1 MSKVTLFMKSHI
13 LPALPYAVIFWFGC
27 KLSEAWRLAAGV
39 DLFQRLAHI
48 RTAFGSAV
56 QNPLPSFYPVDLLAG
71 FIAAAAIFGIVAVKK
86 SNAKKWRKDVE
97 YGSAR
102 WGTKKDIEPF
112 MDSKPQNN
120 IILTQTEGLTM
131 NPRPSNPKYAR
142 NKNMLVI
149 GGSGSG
155 KTRFIIKPNIMQAAY
170 PSSNHPVSLV
180 CTDPKGELL
189 RDCGT
194 MLRRAGFRIKI
205 FNTINFSKSMRYNP
219 LAYIRS
225 EKDILKLVTTL
236 IANTKGD
243 QKGGDGFWE
252 KAETLLYTAL
262 IAYLHY
268 ESPESEQNFATLAEM
283 VGAMEVREDDETYKN
298 IVDLMFD
305 ALEEKDP
312 EHFAVRQY
320 RRFKLA
326 AGKTLKSIL
335 ISCAAR
341 ISVFDI
347 AEIRDLTMYDE
358 LALDTL
364 GDEKTALFIII
375 SDTDASFNFLV
386 SMAYTQLFN
395 LLCEKAEAL

>member
-1 MSKVTLFMKSHI
+1 MSKTIVFLKSRI
-13 LPALPYAVIFWFGC
+13 LPALPYAVIFLFGC
-27 KLSEAWRLAAGV
+27 KLGEAWRLAQGA
-39 DLFQRLAHI
+39 DLFERIVHI
-48 RTAFGSAV
+48 RASFGFAV
-56 QNPLPSFYPVDLLAG
+56 RNPLPSFNLSDLFVGLVVT
-71 FIAAAAIFGIVAVKK
+71 AAIFGIVAARKA
-86 SNAKKWRKDVE
+86 NAKKWRKGVE

-102 WGTKKDIEPF
+102 FGTKKDIEPF
-112 MDSKPQNN
+112 MDPKPENN

-131 NPRPSNPKYAR
+131 NPRPANPKYAR

-155 KTRFIIKPNIMQAAY
+155 KSRFVIKPNIMQAVYA
-170 PSSNHPVSLV
+170 SSDYPVSLV

-205 FNTINFSKSMRYNP
+205 FNTINFQKSMRYNP
-219 LAYIRS
+219 FAYLKS

-236 IANTKGD
+236 ITNTKSE

-283 VGAMEVREDDETYKN
+283 VGAMEVREEDESFKN

-326 AGKTLKSIL
+326 AGVVT
-335 ISCAAR
+335 
-341 ISVFDI
+341 
-347 AEIRDLTMYDE
+347 
-358 LALDTL
+358 
-364 GDEKTALFIII
+364 
-375 SDTDASFNFLV
+375 
-386 SMAYTQLFN
+386 
-395 LLCEKAEAL
+395 